1 MKEEFE
7 TWLTGLVEWIFSSGI
22 KIVFIVI
29 IAYALKI
36 ISRRFIQHLVKAAVS
51 SDKVV
56 TTDAE
61 MKRMKTLTRIF
72 SWTINVV
79 IIVIASMMIIQEF
92 GVQIGPILA
101 SAGIVGVAIGFG
113 GQYLVKDVITGFFII
128 FENQYRIGDVIS
140 VLGISGTVEDISLR
154 VTTLRDDDGTVHYI
168 PHGEIKQVSNLT
180 KTFAKV
186 NLKVG
191 ISYDAD
197 IDQVA
202 KVVNKVGKEL
212 AEDPQWKEYIDE
224 APHFLRIDDFEDSAV
239 KIKIVG
245 VTKPQMQWSV
255 TGELRKRL
263 KEAFDEELI
272 ELPFPQQVVHF
283 ANAPEQK

>member
-36 ISRRFIQHLVKAAVS
+36 ISKRFIQRLVKAAVS

-202 KVVNKVGKEL
+202 TVVNKVGKEL

-283 ANAPEQK
+283 ANAPKQK